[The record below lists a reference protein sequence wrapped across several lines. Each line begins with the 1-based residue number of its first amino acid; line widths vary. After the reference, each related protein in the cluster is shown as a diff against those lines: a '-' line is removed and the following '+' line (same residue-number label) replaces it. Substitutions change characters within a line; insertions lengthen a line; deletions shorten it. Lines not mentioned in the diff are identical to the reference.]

1 MGKMKDLWI
10 EIQENLIN
18 EIENNEYDNIWLED
32 DTKEL

>member
-1 MGKMKDLWI
+1 MKEMWM
-10 EIQENLIN
+10 EIQES